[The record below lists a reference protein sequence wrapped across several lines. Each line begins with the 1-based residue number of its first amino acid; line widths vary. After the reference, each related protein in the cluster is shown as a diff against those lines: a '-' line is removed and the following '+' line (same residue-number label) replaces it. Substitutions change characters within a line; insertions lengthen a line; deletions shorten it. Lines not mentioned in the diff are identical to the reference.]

1 MARLCDTGLAQ
12 IPHDVLRLGAL
23 SYLADACW
31 LLGDAEHA
39 AIVYE
44 AMRPH
49 AGRNVLLAGL
59 VACYGVVDRYL
70 GMLCATCRCWNEAEQ
85 HFTEALRRNST
96 MGSPTWSAHTR
107 YAHARMLLARR
118 VAATPNAP
126 PPCSRP
132 RAASRT
138 TTR

>member
-1 MARLCDTGLAQ
+1 MAQ

-44 AMRPH
+44 AMQTH
-49 AGRNVLLAGL
+49 AGRNVQLAGL
-59 VACYGVVDRYL
+59 VGCYGVVDRYL
-70 GMLCATCRCWNEAEQ
+70 GMLCATRGRWNEAEQ
-85 HFTEALRRNST
+85 HFTEALRRNSA

-107 YAHARMLLARR
+107 
-118 VAATPNAP
+118 
-126 PPCSRP
+126 
-132 RAASRT
+132 
-138 TTR
+138 